1 MRDFTP
7 FYERLKIY
15 RVSEYQYR
23 IAPSPIFGHG
33 LAGRPSAWGWKP
45 DQSHVTAE
53 HVIFPFIISLHLKA
67 LLGLQEVR
75 ILARW
80 IGTH

>member
-23 IAPSPIFGHG
+23 LVPNFRA
-33 LAGRPSAWGWKP
+33 RPSRPAWGWKL

-67 LLGLQEVR
+67 PLGLQEVR